1 MRKSPLFVRGGFY
14 FFVYFR
20 AAFFRPKQARKTAC
34 VYPPFKSLAIGIAA
48 ERVFSF
54 KELFLR
60 VRKDIFPPRPPK
72 ASAPLRR
79 NILYSF
85 LQKIRGRPAGSA
97 YRDSFS
103 SNFAILL
110 HPQKFYRKPCLSRFV
125 FHRSHTLFF
134 SYNRPFSNR
143 VSQSLLNER
152 ENSTFAVPVFLPFE
166 YRYSGRSFRRY
177 TAYGC
182 KDIPSRSTA
191 ACSGCARYN
200 TPDTYALLFPQTA
213 ENDRFEKIL

>member
-1 MRKSPLFVRGGFY
+1 MKKSPLFVRGGFY
-14 FFVYFR
+14 FFVCFEPR
-20 AAFFRPKQARKTAC
+20 FFGKNRHENAC
-34 VYPPFKSLAIGIAA
+34 VYPPFKSFAKGISAK
-48 ERVFSF
+48 RVFFF
-54 KELFLR
+54 KALFLR
-60 VRKDIFPPRPPK
+60 VRKDIFPPRPPT

-85 LQKIRGRPAGSA
+85 LQKIRGRPAGSV

-103 SNFAILL
+103 GNFAVLL

-143 VSQSLLNER
+143 VSQSLSNER

-166 YRYSGRSFRRY
+166 YRYNDRSFRRY

-182 KDIPSRSTA
+182 KDIPSRSAA